1 MAGSRSRGAEGRAG
15 LWYGVGVFSRAS
27 SSISIVSLTCLLAL
41 GCGDNPSSEGD
52 EVASSSESAASTS
65 ESGSSGGETEA
76 SAGSSEATQ
85 TAGESSS
92 SEGTATNEGTS
103 TSESGSTDAT
113 ETETGTTGD
122 TEGPMPIA
130 QCVEDCQQPSDCAI
144 MDPAFNAD
152 NWECVGGACK
162 WLGCSGNNE
171 CNPGFV
177 CHDPGIGIASCVAD
191 CAAPSDCSQNFGPFI
206 TSNYVC
212 DAGACVYLGCMDDGE
227 CAAVGSGF
235 VCSSATWPV
244 PTCVPPCFDASEC
257 TSPMP
262 AYDFD
267 NWSCI
272 EGGCVW
278 LGCKDGECGKS
289 KVCLLE

>member
-1 MAGSRSRGAEGRAG
+1 M
-15 LWYGVGVFSRAS
+15 GVLSRAS
-27 SSISIVSLTCLLAL
+27 ST
-41 GCGDNPSSEGD
+41 
-52 EVASSSESAASTS
+52 T

-85 TAGESSS
+85 TASESST
-92 SEGTATNEGTS
+92 SEGTATNDAS
-103 TSESGSTDAT
+103 SSETGSTDAT
-113 ETETGTTGD
+113 DTSTGTTGD
-122 TEGPMPIA
+122 TEGPMPVG
-130 QCVEDCQQPSDCAI
+130 QCVDDCQQPTDCAI

-152 NWECVGGACK
+152 NWECIAGACK

-191 CAAPSDCSQNFGPFI
+191 CEAPSDCSQNFGPFI
-206 TSNYVC
+206 TSNYEC

-227 CAAVGSGF
+227 CGAVGPGY

-267 NWSCI
+267 NWSC
-272 EGGCVW
+272 EDGGCVW
-278 LGCKDGECGKS
+278 LGCKDGECGKA

>member
-1 MAGSRSRGAEGRAG
+1 MVRF
-15 LWYGVGVFSRAS
+15 GVHSRAS
-27 SSISIVSLTCLLAL
+27 SSLSIVALTCLLAL
-41 GCGDNPSSEGD
+41 GCGDPPGDGD
-52 EVASSSESAASTS
+52 EVASTSESSTSTS

-85 TAGESSS
+85 TSSESST
-92 SEGTATNEGTS
+92 SEGTATNDDS
-103 TSESGSTDAT
+103 SSESGSTDAT
-113 ETETGTTGD
+113 ETSTGDTD
-122 TEGPMPIA
+122 TEGPMPIG
-130 QCVEDCQQPSDCAI
+130 QCVDDCQQPSDCAI

-152 NWECVGGACK
+152 NWECVEGACK

-191 CAAPSDCSQNFGPFI
+191 CGAPSDCSQNFGPFI
-206 TSNYVC
+206 TSNYAC

-227 CAAVGSGF
+227 CDDLGPGF

-272 EGGCVW
+272 DGGCVW
-278 LGCKDGECGKS
+278 LGCKDGECGKT
-289 KVCLLE
+289 KVCLIE